1 MEWSFLI
8 TSMNNLFVKENA
20 FKITLIISI
29 IFLVIFYILSYF
41 QLIQSTESLA
51 LVGEASRWCER
62 VSGGVFREPINTLT
76 NLGFMVAGLYILHKL
91 TNETSFNEFSGL
103 NKITIL
109 YGVAVVYLGPGSM
122 MMHGTN
128 TEWGGWADNLSMV
141 MYIILPWLY
150 NCYKMSNWS
159 LNTLLTTY
167 FSIVILYASLR
178 GLFGYGMGIGLD
190 LFGVS
195 IGLWVISEFLY
206 RFWSPG
212 MRFFSGFVG
221 FLVLMIFGIFPI
233 DVFENIGEYWW
244 IIFFWLPG
252 LIANKKPTGKRTY
265 IWYFAGMTAYI
276 AAWLIWLQGNLTIN
290 PNSEFC
296 NPDSLIQAHGIWHL
310 LTAVSTIFFFYHYR
324 SEKSV

>member
-1 MEWSFLI
+1 
-8 TSMNNLFVKENA
+8 MNNLFVKENA
-20 FKITLIISI
+20 FAITLIISI
-29 IFLVIFYILSYF
+29 IFLLVFYILSYF

-51 LVGEASRWCER
+51 LIGEASRWCER

-159 LNTLLTTY
+159 VNTLLTTY

-244 IIFFWLPG
+244 IIFFWLPALLSNSPPSKIRNHYPWFFLG
-252 LIANKKPTGKRTY
+252 MISY
-265 IWYFAGMTAYI
+265 IVAFV
-276 AAWLIWLQGNLTIN
+276 IWLQGYPDTR
-290 PNSEFC
+290 FC
-296 NPDSLIQAHGIWHL
+296 NPDSFIQPHGIWHL
-310 LTAVSTIFFFYHYR
+310 MTAFATWCFFKFYRTER
-324 SEKSV
+324 SVEG